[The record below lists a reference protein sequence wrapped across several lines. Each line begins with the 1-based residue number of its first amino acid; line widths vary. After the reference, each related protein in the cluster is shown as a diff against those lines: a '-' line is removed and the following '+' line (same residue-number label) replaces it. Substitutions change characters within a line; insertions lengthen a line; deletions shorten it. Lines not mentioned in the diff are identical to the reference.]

1 MKHTFL
7 RRLTAFIFPP
17 LCRVCNERQRVY
29 SPRLPRVLCPDCM
42 DRWQEEKA
50 QSCSLCGKVHTDC
63 RCMPQ
68 NLKESGCDTLV
79 HLTYYLSHHKTAAAA
94 LVLRC
99 KDYNDREAFGFLAQ
113 ELYDALQPTLQT
125 MSDED
130 LCVTFVPR
138 RRAAVQ
144 AKGHDHAK
152 QIAAMLAREG
162 QLPCAV
168 LLRRKRN
175 TQQQKELGAA
185 EREKNAAKSFEIET
199 DAAVADKT
207 VILIDDICTTG
218 SSLASCTSLLLAA
231 GACRVVCAVIA
242 KTERAQS

>member
-1 MKHTFL
+1 
-7 RRLTAFIFPP
+7 
-17 LCRVCNERQRVY
+17 
-29 SPRLPRVLCPDCM
+29 M

-63 RCMPQ
+63 RCMPP

-231 GACRVVCAVIA
+231 GARRVVCAVVA
-242 KTERAQS
+242 KTERAQ